1 MKDDSS
7 YIRLRV
13 EDRKCKMHSFVC
25 KVSTAKEGKMES
37 DKTLRDDS
45 YVELK
50 KKNMIR
56 QIDNT
61 IKSNKFVEIL
71 LNEHYYISVF
81 QELKYT
87 K

>member
-1 MKDDSS
+1 
-7 YIRLRV
+7 
-13 EDRKCKMHSFVC
+13 
-25 KVSTAKEGKMES
+25 MES
-37 DKTLRDDS
+37 DKTVRDDG

-50 KKNMIR
+50 KKNMIW

-71 LNEHYYISVF
+71 LNEHCYISVF